1 MIWKAID
8 VVTVLMKTH
17 NKASFYKIDFSEYS
31 WQIFF
36 ASMAGENVKVYSVG
50 LEGLC
55 YSPS

>member
-1 MIWKAID
+1 MIEKAID
-8 VVTVLMKTH
+8 MITVLMKIH

-36 ASMAGENVKVYSVG
+36 VSMTGENVKVHCVG

-55 YSPS
+55 RSPS